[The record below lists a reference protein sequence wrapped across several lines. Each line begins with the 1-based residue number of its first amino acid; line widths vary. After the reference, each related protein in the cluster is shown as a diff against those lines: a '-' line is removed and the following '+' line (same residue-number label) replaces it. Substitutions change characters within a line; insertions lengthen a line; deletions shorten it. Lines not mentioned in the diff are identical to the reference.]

1 MKNNK
6 GFTLVEILAVV
17 VVLGIVVLITTTV
30 VLRQVDKSRKQA
42 FLTDVEQF
50 IKSTSYDTL
59 VKNKIDEFVA
69 YEFPNSG
76 IEILSKNADAGYMLK
91 NEDENIRLQIWN
103 RNMGLC
109 AVKSFTDKE
118 VTYDESIKSEKDC
131 TAFLPNVVSDKDVS
145 VKALTGENTS
155 SKINSSCY
163 SLDSNNNITN
173 FDTTNCGTVLV
184 IPNKINGNKVNG
196 ISSDFITN
204 SPKNFTAV
212 YIMGVE
218 NITNIP
224 RGFLQENPN
233 LKKAVIS
240 MLPNLVTINADF
252 AKNSYALNT
261 LHLSHL
267 PELTNLTT
275 VDGLAEFG
283 IFNFEGSNLE
293 NLTLEDLPKLSKIH
307 NSFIHTKLNKIYLS
321 NLDSLETITAS
332 SFSYN
337 DSDTEL
343 VISNNKNLTTI
354 SNAAF
359 NATNYKSV
367 KIFNNENLT
376 SITGGSFTG
385 LSGNKNY
392 LDDLQIY
399 DNSNLESVENGG
411 FSNFEMK
418 SVVFKNNP
426 KLVNIR
432 NGAFGSAIIEV
443 ADLSDVNMTVF
454 NFSGFYNASVDRF
467 TIPSTITSF
476 TTGTASTFNTVVKE
490 KLMFGGSN
498 KCSLIDLFRTSNG
511 DGTYTYLVDKEKLP
525 DCP

>member
-17 VVLGIVVLITTTV
+17 VVLGIVILIATNV
-30 VLRQVDKSRKQA
+30 VLKQLDKSRKQA
-42 FLTDVEQF
+42 FLTDVQQF

-59 VKNKIDEFVA
+59 VKNKIDEFVV

-91 NEDENIRLQIWN
+91 NEDENIKLQIWN

-118 VTYDESIKSEKDC
+118 VSYDESIKSEKDC
-131 TAFLPNVVSDKDVS
+131 NALLPNVVSDKNLS
-145 VKALTGENTS
+145 VKAITGENTS
-155 SKINSSCY
+155 SKINSTCY
-163 SLDSNNNITN
+163 SLDSNNNLTN
-173 FDTTNCGTVLV
+173 FDTANCGTVLV
-184 IPNKINGNKVNG
+184 IPNKVNGNKVNG
-196 ISSDFITN
+196 ISSEFITN
-204 SPKNFTAV
+204 APKNFTAV
-212 YIMGVE
+212 YIIGVE

-233 LKKAVIS
+233 LKKVVIS
-240 MLPNLVTINADF
+240 MLPNLETINTDF

-267 PELTNLTT
+267 PKLENMTT
-275 VDGLAEFG
+275 KDGLAEFG

-307 NSFIHTKLNKIYLS
+307 NSFIHTKINKVYLS
-321 NLDSLETITAS
+321 NLDSLEEITSS
-332 SFSYN
+332 SFTDN
-337 DSDTEL
+337 DADTEL
-343 VISNNKNLTTI
+343 VISNNKNLTKI
-354 SNAAF
+354 YNSAF

-367 KIFNNENLT
+367 KIFNNEKLV
-376 SITGGSFTG
+376 SITNGSFTG

-399 DNSNLESVENGG
+399 DNPNLENVDNTA
-411 FSNFEMK
+411 FANFEIK
-418 SVVFKNNP
+418 NVQFKNNP

-432 NGAFGSAIIEV
+432 NGAFGAALIENV
-443 ADLSDVNMTVF
+443 DLSDVNMTVF
-454 NFSGFYNASVDRF
+454 NFSGFYNASIDNL

-476 TTGTASTFNTVVKE
+476 TNGTVGTFNTLVKE
-490 KLMFGGSN
+490 KIRFGGSD
-498 KCSLIDLFRTSNG
+498 KCSLINLFRTSNG
-511 DGTYTYLVDKEKLP
+511 DGTYTYLVDKDKLP